1 MTCGFLARL
10 AAAALVS
17 WGALFSSAGAAEW
30 VRFAAAAGDLARP
43 QGRGPFPALVVLHS
57 CLGPRADRDAL
68 GATLT
73 GWGYVALFVD
83 DFATRGLTETCA
95 VDFPQE
101 AVDAGA
107 AGDFLARQAEVDP
120 ARIAAIGFSQGGD
133 TALAIAVGGAGAG
146 RFRAA
151 AAFYPPCANLTGRTL
166 KLPTLVLVGAD
177 DQVTPAEDCRS
188 LAEISAGRAIDDDAR
203 RLSEGRSW
211 LRRSRLRR
219 RQALA
224 RHAARLRPRRGP
236 PSRRRIAPFSGGE
249 SLKAGRRRLTAAR
262 ACETLRRAPGGAGDR
277 SSFSRH
283 ELGLSVPSEAR
294 R

>member
-188 LAEISAGRAIDDDAR
+188 LAESQPAGRSTMTLVVYPKVGHGFDDPAFAGGKLLLGMRLAYDRAAAR
-203 RLSEGRSW
+203 QAAAE
-211 LRRSRLRR
+211 LRRF
-219 RQALA
+219 LA
-224 RHAARLRPRRGP
+224 ANLSKPA
-236 PSRRRIAPFSGGE
+236 GG
-249 SLKAGRRRLTAAR
+249 
-262 ACETLRRAPGGAGDR
+262 D
-277 SSFSRH
+277 
-283 ELGLSVPSEAR
+283 
-294 R
+294 